1 MYICGVVFILVG
13 IGGAIGYWQFPEPTN
28 YIVAPIW
35 ALSFIGSSFLFFRLG
50 NKFAGM
56 LKPSDIPNG
65 VNGTATLVS
74 FRPGGMRV
82 SVGGMSSISMTFTL
96 DVALPGQAPY
106 RVTGFQAMWPEFRLG
121 SLRPGERITVRVDRA
136 NPQRMALDLDNPP
149 EPGAMGMG
157 MGAGGM
163 GMGMGG
169 SPMMMQQPMMNAASP
184 MNPYGAQGPMMGGPP
199 PNNMQ
204 MAAAFQQLAQQG
216 QLAQATAGAQH
227 GSAAELLARGT
238 PGRASVVT
246 ATPTGQALPDG
257 RFIYAFTM
265 QVWVQGSQT
274 PIEAAVLHA
283 VPPQMM
289 SRAVPGASLAVA
301 VDPSNPTRSV
311 AIDWNRP

>member
-1 MYICGVVFILVG
+1 MKVVMYACGVLFILVG

-35 ALSFIGSSFLFFRLG
+35 ALSFIGSSLLFFRLG
-50 NKFAGM
+50 NKFASM

-65 VNGTATLVS
+65 VNGTGTLVS

-82 SVGGMSSISMTFTL
+82 VVGGMASISMTMTL
-96 DVALPGQAPY
+96 DIELPGQAPY

-136 NPQRMALDLDNPP
+136 NPQRMAIDLDNPP

-157 MGAGGM
+157 AMGGM
-163 GMGMGG
+163 GGMGG
-169 SPMMMQQPMMNAASP
+169 MAAMPGAGMNPYAAQQQPMMVGPQANAA
-184 MNPYGAQGPMMGGPP
+184 QMG
-199 PNNMQ
+199 
-204 MAAAFQQLAQQG
+204 AAFQQLAQQG
-216 QLAQATAGAQH
+216 ALAQAAAGAKH

-238 PGRASVVT
+238 PGRASVLT
-246 ATPTGQALPDG
+246 ATPTGQSLPDG
-257 RFIYAFTM
+257 RFVFAFTM
-265 QVWVQGSQT
+265 HVWVQGSQT

-283 VPPQMM
+283 VPPQAMA
-289 SRAVPGASLAVA
+289 RAVPGASLAVA